1 MNETILAS
9 QESIKVLPND
19 ELTPTG
25 CRIVSSK
32 DALESGLPE
41 NCTVIQMKVLKNPER
56 IKRRRHH

>member
-19 ELTPTG
+19 EVTPTG

-41 NCTVIQMKVLKNPER
+41 NCTVIQMKVLEKPER
-56 IKRRRHH
+56 IKRRRHN